1 MRAIRMTPQELQEY
15 TKSLVAQQK
24 NYQNIILETVAYSN
38 GSLSYS
44 EALQMSSSAFSEY
57 EKLLVKKIK
66 QDKGITE
73 ANML

>member
-1 MRAIRMTPQELQEY
+1 MRAIRMTPQQLQEY

-44 EALQMSSSAFSEY
+44 EALQMTSSAFNEF
-57 EKLLVKKIK
+57 EKTLVKKIK

>member
-1 MRAIRMTPQELQEY
+1 MTPQELQEY

-73 ANML
+73 QNML